1 MRLSDGKVTAAYG
14 AIRSALAETRDRWAR
29 ARMLPA
35 QVEIAIAAGD
45 PTTARASAEELGEI
59 SDAYDSPA
67 LRGSKPESWGR
78 VLLAEGDADGAI
90 RELHSAIGHWRD
102 LGAPY
107 EVARDR
113 ALLATALRLLGR
125 DDDAH
130 LELRA
135 ARDEF
140 RRLGAVRD
148 AAAADDAIRA
158 TAARQTA
165 PTIAHK
171 TFMFTDIVASTNLAE
186 AMGDE
191 AWEHVLR
198 WHDDTLR
205 ALFVDHG
212 GEVVNSTGDGFFVA
226 FDSASSA
233 IACAKAVQ
241 RALAEQRRTHGFAP
255 AVRIGLHSAAATRRG
270 SDYSGKDVHVA
281 ARIAAIARGGE
292 ILASAATAALAEPHT
307 MTNPRTVSLKGVS
320 GDVEVVS
327 VAWD

>member
-1 MRLSDGKVTAAYG
+1 
-14 AIRSALAETRDRWAR
+14 
-29 ARMLPA
+29 
-35 QVEIAIAAGD
+35 
-45 PTTARASAEELGEI
+45 
-59 SDAYDSPA
+59 
-67 LRGSKPESWGR
+67 
-78 VLLAEGDADGAI
+78 
-90 RELHSAIGHWRD
+90 
-102 LGAPY
+102 
-107 EVARDR
+107 
-113 ALLATALRLLGR
+113 
-125 DDDAH
+125 
-130 LELRA
+130 
-135 ARDEF
+135 
-140 RRLGAVRD
+140 
-148 AAAADDAIRA
+148 
-158 TAARQTA
+158 
-165 PTIAHK
+165 
-171 TFMFTDIVASTNLAE
+171 MFTDIVASTNLAE

-241 RALAEQRRTHGFAP
+241 WALAEQRRTHGFAP

-292 ILASAATAALAEPHT
+292 ILASATTAALAEPRT